1 MRDFGNKDNLIWVE
15 SIFSFK
21 DSENNDDKEFENID
35 LQESDEDILH
45 YSLE

>member
-21 DSENNDDKEFENID
+21 DSEYNNDKEYENID
-35 LQESDEDILH
+35 LQDSHDDICH
-45 YSLE
+45 YWE